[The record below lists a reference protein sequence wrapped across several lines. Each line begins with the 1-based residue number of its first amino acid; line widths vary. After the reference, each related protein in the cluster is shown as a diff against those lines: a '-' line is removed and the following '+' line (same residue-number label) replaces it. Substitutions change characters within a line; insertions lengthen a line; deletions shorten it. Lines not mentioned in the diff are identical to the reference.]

1 MLNLIRRLASRLGRP
16 QRPRTPDTPCPQN
29 TPHPQRRDYAVVVT
43 PHGIN
48 FIPRQPSAA
57 DMAGEVAR

>member
-1 MLNLIRRLASRLGRP
+1 MHNLIRRLASRLGRP
-16 QRPRTPDTPCPQN
+16 QRPRTPHTPCPQ
-29 TPHPQRRDYAVVVT
+29 TRDYAVVVT

-48 FIPRQPSAA
+48 FVPRQPSAA